1 MNTPPGFGLDCVQGS
16 LLKAGVKPWRNAAVV
31 ERREPEL
38 AEVSKRNNLRV
49 CRVRNPTAGCN
60 KRSAELGAAAK

>member
-1 MNTPPGFGLDCVQGS
+1 MPAS
-16 LLKAGVKPWRNAAVV
+16 SMSNAAVV

-49 CRVRNPTAGCN
+49 CRVRNPTAGGN

>member
-1 MNTPPGFGLDCVQGS
+1 M
-16 LLKAGVKPWRNAAVV
+16 KPWRNVAFV

-38 AEVSKRNNLRV
+38 AEIPKRNNLRV
-49 CRVRNPTAGCN
+49 CRGQHPTAEGN